1 MRRFM
6 APLLTVLLIIGVVAA
21 IVASWREQ
29 HSMGVPGTE
38 PSTVAVKP
46 PRAIDISIIYAPEE
60 ELYLT
65 GAIRTF
71 NQSFANGTNPVT
83 GQPLV
88 AGERPISVS
97 GKSGSSGTVHQ
108 GIINAILAP
117 NNVNVE
123 RPTIFSPSVSHWL
136 ALVNYQTGRPVFD
149 LNASRATAVA
159 PVVMAIWEG
168 RLQALQRSS
177 QGQPIGWR
185 ELLAVLNAP
194 DGWASYGVPGRK
206 TVYYGHTDPAISSTA
221 LSTLI
226 AEFYASASYNAG
238 RPGFRELTMAM
249 VDDPAVQQGV
259 RTIEAMIKHYSAR
272 TTEFKEYIAQGP
284 EYLDFVALEE
294 NDLIYINQGKTSYKP
309 PERLVALYPKEGT
322 FLHTHP
328 FAIPNADWVT
338 EEQRAAAQVFTDYIL
353 SEAVQRRV
361 LAAGFRPANPAVTL
375 GYPIVP
381 ELGVDPKQPTHVL
394 EVPSPPVVAAIQ
406 ASWQLVKKQ
415 ADVLLLMDVSSS
427 MIGEKIQQARQAA
440 LAFLDKLP
448 SQNRVGLMTFGSEV
462 ASLMPLGTLEQ
473 TGGELKAAIENLQAH
488 GSTVLYDA
496 VLQAVN
502 SLQAEDSNRIRAI
515 ILLSD
520 GADTASHANL
530 RDVTAIAR
538 GERNPVL
545 IFLVAYGSDAD
556 INTLNTIAR
565 FSSTR
570 VLSGD
575 PRGIQQ
581 LFELLGSYF

>member
-1 MRRFM
+1 
-6 APLLTVLLIIGVVAA
+6 
-21 IVASWREQ
+21 
-29 HSMGVPGTE
+29 
-38 PSTVAVKP
+38 
-46 PRAIDISIIYAPEE
+46 
-60 ELYLT
+60 
-65 GAIRTF
+65 
-71 NQSFANGTNPVT
+71 
-83 GQPLV
+83 
-88 AGERPISVS
+88 
-97 GKSGSSGTVHQ
+97 
-108 GIINAILAP
+108 
-117 NNVNVE
+117 
-123 RPTIFSPSVSHWL
+123 
-136 ALVNYQTGRPVFD
+136 
-149 LNASRATAVA
+149 
-159 PVVMAIWEG
+159 
-168 RLQALQRSS
+168 
-177 QGQPIGWR
+177 
-185 ELLAVLNAP
+185 
-194 DGWASYGVPGRK
+194 
-206 TVYYGHTDPAISSTA
+206 
-221 LSTLI
+221 
-226 AEFYASASYNAG
+226 
-238 RPGFRELTMAM
+238 
-249 VDDPAVQQGV
+249 
-259 RTIEAMIKHYSAR
+259 
-272 TTEFKEYIAQGP
+272 
-284 EYLDFVALEE
+284 
-294 NDLIYINQGKTSYKP
+294 
-309 PERLVALYPKEGT
+309 
-322 FLHTHP
+322 
-328 FAIPNADWVT
+328 
-338 EEQRAAAQVFTDYIL
+338 VFTDYIL

-545 IFLVAYGSDAD
+545 IFPVAYGSDAD